1 LARKDVVVLT
11 RLRVQGFKTLVDID
25 VPLSPVMVL
34 VGPNNCGKSNV
45 LKALRYLGIV
55 ATVGVP
61 AANDA
66 FGSEADVR
74 TSGQL
79 APMSIEVEGMF
90 GRRVVKY
97 SLQPRTADFMGTE
110 SFQVEGILD
119 GEWMRTPPQGGQFR
133 LRGDEIVSVGGTPGD
148 VLRLAVTHP
157 KAPPELREFHA
168 FLSAIVLADFSPA
181 TLRLPSLVHQNAEL
195 GSGGEGLAA
204 VLDRLD
210 GERPDVRERI
220 NEEVSAVVAGVT
232 KVVTPNHA
240 TQGSKVVGVAEGRNV
255 FRGSN
260 VSDGVL
266 LFIALSTVTQMS
278 GGKTLVGLEE
288 PDRGIHPRRLRD
300 LLDQVNRLVA
310 QGSQFVLTTHSP
322 VLLNEFRD
330 FPEAVLILD
339 RDETGTH
346 ARQLST
352 LPDVEKQLRDVSLG
366 DLWYSGVLGGVPPK

>member
-1 LARKDVVVLT
+1 MLT